1 MSRWWTERVAALGD
15 HLPLSLA
22 ALLLFVAAGF
32 CAAALYW
39 WPSWLPWRWWPR
51 RLPGQQ
57 RTGTRL
63 RWPRLRW
70 PWRRF
75 RLRWPWRRRRPREE
89 PADEPA
95 TVDGDELPDLP
106 TEAFISLADRLAAQG
121 RFAEAVRER
130 LRGIVRELV
139 DHHVVENSPGWTVT
153 ELAAAAGAA
162 WPPVGAPLSTACRTF
177 SDIWYGQRPAT
188 AEHDGQMRGYA
199 EQVRAALASTIAGVH
214 R

>member
-1 MSRWWTERVAALGD
+1 MSRWWTERVAGLGD
-15 HLPLSLA
+15 YLPLGLA
-22 ALLLFVAAGF
+22 ALLLFVLAGL

-51 RLPGQQ
+51 A
-57 RTGTRL
+57 RTGEGRRGIRW

-75 RLRWPWRRRRPREE
+75 RLRWPWRRRRAEQE
-89 PADEPA
+89 PADEPTIVA
-95 TVDGDELPDLP
+95 GDELPDLP
-106 TEAFISLADRLAAQG
+106 TEAFVSLADRLAAQG
-121 RFAEAVRER
+121 RFGEAVRER

-139 DHHVVENSPGWTVT
+139 DHQVVQSRPGWTVT
-153 ELAAAAGAA
+153 ELAAAAGTA
-162 WPPVGAPLSTACRTF
+162 WPPVGAPLDAASRTF

-188 AEHDGQMRGYA
+188 AVHDGQMRGYA
-199 EQVRAALASTIAGVH
+199 DQVHAALASTMAGAH